1 MKSFILLFWVIP
13 ILVLCAC
20 SEKVNMQEQNKAL
33 VRRANDEILNKGNL
47 DFVDEVIAT
56 DYTLHGS
63 TERGPEVIKK
73 FAAALRTA
81 FPDLHVS
88 IEPIVAEGSM
98 VAWQRTHIGTH
109 KGEFMGVPAT
119 GKKITWRTMVITR
132 IVDGKAV
139 EEWGIGDLQQQ
150 LQTEMTME

>member
-1 MKSFILLFWVIP
+1 MKTLILLFWVIP

-20 SEKVNMQEQNKAL
+20 TEKVNTLEQNKAL

-47 DFVDEVIAT
+47 DFVDEVFAT
-56 DYTLHGS
+56 NYTSHGS

-73 FAAALRTA
+73 FVTALRTA
-81 FPDLHVS
+81 FPDLHVNV
-88 IEPIVAEGSM
+88 EPVVAEGSM

-109 KGEFMGVPAT
+109 KGEFMGIPAT
-119 GKKITWRTMVITR
+119 GKNITWRSMVITR
-132 IVDGKAV
+132 IVDGKIV

-150 LQTEMTME
+150 LQTDMTME